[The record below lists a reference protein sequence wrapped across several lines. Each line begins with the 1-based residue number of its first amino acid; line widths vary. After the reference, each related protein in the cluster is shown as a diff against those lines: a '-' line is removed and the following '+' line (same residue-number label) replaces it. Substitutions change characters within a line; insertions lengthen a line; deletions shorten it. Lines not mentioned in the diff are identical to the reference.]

1 MAFSLLQSWVF
12 AHFPGSLFERR
23 DNPAYTPDRPVALTW
38 EALRG
43 TTEVAQK
50 RMNLDTF
57 PASSVIWRPYV
68 EHYAHWPFPQVA
80 LYRGF
85 IRHAGMIFP
94 YLPDR
99 VIRQFGR
106 IQYVPDP
113 PPSSVTCRECD
124 RRFAHWNDHICHLS
138 EEAAFPFQTTG
149 EYTPWYIKVSH
160 PYMVPDEY
168 KADRFAFLEVL
179 TLVFAMWLTLRLC
192 VCLCVY

>member
-1 MAFSLLQSWVF
+1 
-12 AHFPGSLFERR
+12 
-23 DNPAYTPDRPVALTW
+23 
-38 EALRG
+38 
-43 TTEVAQK
+43 
-50 RMNLDTF
+50 
-57 PASSVIWRPYV
+57 
-68 EHYAHWPFPQVA
+68 
-80 LYRGF
+80 
-85 IRHAGMIFP
+85 MIFP
-94 YLPDR
+94 YLPNR

-168 KADRFAFLEVL
+168 KGDRFAFLENQ
-179 TLVFAMWLTLRLC
+179 FAELALYSGIAVDPTTDGSPPPGSPMWDVVHNMHTIIEGAVHGRGRKIRGRDSGAGPSNSGR
-192 VCLCVY
+192 